1 MHNDLY
7 LPKYFFSYLIAIFF
21 ICEIGN
27 FIGGGA
33 MPDEI
38 LSSNFIEI
46 VDPFIN
52 FLVLILLGRM
62 LNRTNHSPLLKI
74 FIFINFLC
82 LILEFLH
89 LIDLLIFT
97 HGVIDGVINL
107 IGMLC
112 FIIVMLLRSIII
124 IKAIIILRNYTN
136 SVRLT
141 SKLPG

>member
-1 MHNDLY
+1 MRNDLY

-38 LSSNFIEI
+38 LSSSLIDI

-52 FLVLILLGRM
+52 FIVLIILGGM

-82 LILEFLH
+82 LIIEFLH

-97 HGVIDGVINL
+97 NGIIDGVINL

-112 FIIVMLLRSIII
+112 FITVLLLRSIILV
-124 IKAIIILRNYTN
+124 KAIIILRIYTN
-136 SVRLT
+136 SARLA
-141 SKLPG
+141 S